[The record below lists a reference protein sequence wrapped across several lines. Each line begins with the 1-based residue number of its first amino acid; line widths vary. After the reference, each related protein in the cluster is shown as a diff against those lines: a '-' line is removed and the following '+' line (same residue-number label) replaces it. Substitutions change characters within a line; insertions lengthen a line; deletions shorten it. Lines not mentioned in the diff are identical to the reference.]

1 MYCERCGRSY
11 VRRNSKYKNK
21 DGVVHNHVYWACS
34 SKVTRLKGNDD
45 CNDSVTIRDE
55 ELKSLFVGLFNKFL
69 NQSRSDDLIKKI
81 KNVIAKD
88 NSDEKIKIIDKKISS
103 IKDRM
108 SKLIDL
114 NINQLVN
121 EDVFLQKNQE
131 LNDEL
136 VKLQSDRDE
145 LSNSKRY
152 IQKEEKRLK
161 EIEKELEKSSTIRT
175 FDDEIFKKLISKVII
190 GDYDENNNFDP
201 NAIKFVLNIKNI
213 GSDDKT
219 KFLSLELDEGDY

>member
-1 MYCERCGRSY
+1 
-11 VRRNSKYKNK
+11 
-21 DGVVHNHVYWACS
+21 
-34 SKVTRLKGNDD
+34 
-45 CNDSVTIRDE
+45 
-55 ELKSLFVGLFNKFL
+55 
-69 NQSRSDDLIKKI
+69 
-81 KNVIAKD
+81 
-88 NSDEKIKIIDKKISS
+88 
-103 IKDRM
+103 M

>member
-1 MYCERCGRSY
+1 
-11 VRRNSKYKNK
+11 
-21 DGVVHNHVYWACS
+21 
-34 SKVTRLKGNDD
+34 
-45 CNDSVTIRDE
+45 
-55 ELKSLFVGLFNKFL
+55 
-69 NQSRSDDLIKKI
+69 
-81 KNVIAKD
+81 
-88 NSDEKIKIIDKKISS
+88 
-103 IKDRM
+103 M

-161 EIEKELEKSSTIRT
+161 EIEKELEKSSTIRN
-175 FDDEIFKKLISKVII
+175 FDDEVFKKIISKVII
-190 GDYDENNNFDP
+190 GDYDENNNYDP
-201 NAIKFVLNIKNI
+201 NVIKFVLNIKNI

-219 KFLSLELDEGDY
+219 KFLSLELDEGYHKSRKV

>member
-1 MYCERCGRSY
+1 
-11 VRRNSKYKNK
+11 
-21 DGVVHNHVYWACS
+21 
-34 SKVTRLKGNDD
+34 
-45 CNDSVTIRDE
+45 
-55 ELKSLFVGLFNKFL
+55 
-69 NQSRSDDLIKKI
+69 
-81 KNVIAKD
+81 
-88 NSDEKIKIIDKKISS
+88 
-103 IKDRM
+103 M

-190 GDYDENNNFDP
+190 GDYDENNNYDP
-201 NAIKFVLNIKNI
+201 NVIKFVLNIKNI

-219 KFLSLELDEGDY
+219 KFLSLELDEGYHKSRKV